1 MKVEVAKLVTL
12 ECEIN
17 VMQDDFMNV
26 LNDYD
31 KTVESKAVA
40 IKILQDAAM
49 KIDNVLDERV
59 NEMEGEIIYLEITIN
74 ETKDQLKV
82 TRAKLDK
89 ARK

>member
-40 IKILQDAAM
+40 IKILQDAAT

-59 NEMEGEIIYLEITIN
+59 NKMEGEIMYLEITIN
-74 ETKDQLKV
+74 ETKDQLEV
-82 TRAKLDK
+82 TRSKLYK
-89 ARK
+89 ER